1 MGSGQGNAALHG
13 VKARAVPVF
22 FLVMEALRGTGGNEI
37 TRIAVGILMKE
48 IAIQG
53 KDAFGACET
62 HAEAGLLR
70 QACLHAGA
78 RRGNGRIAVNPH
90 AGVFPADFLQH
101 GVHQGRIRGGKK
113 DADMAAVP
121 QVAGPGGKGSAE
133 FVPGSRLAVK
143 EDMLAAAWVVKVQ
156 NGSLGRGRQARAFRI
171 LQGGKQLDGTP
182 FITGGQHGQRAPAH
196 GQAGGV
202 SRFHAGHGP
211 FRSFIIGNQV
221 FFHPAAGRKPH
232 PHQDCARA
240 HPFHEGAPR
249 HFPLFFRKKSGVAL
263 GSFILVKWGKGSQ
276 TGG

>member
-1 MGSGQGNAALHG
+1 M
-13 VKARAVPVF
+13 P
-22 FLVMEALRGTGGNEI
+22 I
-37 TRIAVGILMKE
+37 W
-48 IAIQG
+48 
-53 KDAFGACET
+53 
-62 HAEAGLLR
+62 
-70 QACLHAGA
+70 
-78 RRGNGRIAVNPH
+78 P
-90 AGVFPADFLQH
+90 P
-101 GVHQGRIRGGKK
+101 
-113 DADMAAVP
+113 VP

-221 FFHPAAGRKPH
+221 FFHTAAGRKPH

-240 HPFHEGAPR
+240 HPFHEGAPAS
-249 HFPLFFRKKSGVAL
+249 FPALLPEEKRGGPGELHSGEMGEGESNRRMMWINGKWERLVL
-263 GSFILVKWGKGSQ
+263 GNPEGEIKR
-276 TGG
+276 